1 VDAAIRTA
9 YDLGDIAAVRE
20 LLAMIDD
27 CPPRHLAPRLLAER
41 MLARARLAD
50 RGGYAAA
57 GPAFASGLTPADLR
71 IGARW

>member
-1 VDAAIRTA
+1 
-9 YDLGDIAAVRE
+9 
-20 LLAMIDD
+20 
-27 CPPRHLAPRLLAER
+27 